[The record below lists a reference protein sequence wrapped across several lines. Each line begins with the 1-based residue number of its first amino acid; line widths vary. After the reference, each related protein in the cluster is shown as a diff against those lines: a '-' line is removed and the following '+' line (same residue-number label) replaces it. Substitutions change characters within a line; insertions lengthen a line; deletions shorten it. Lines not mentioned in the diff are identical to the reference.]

1 VGHAVGAAKADV
13 TSKPT
18 GVALTT
24 WIPDSIFFVLYLGNV
39 SKANDSPT
47 SLQKGPLNALVIV
60 MQRRPRT
67 SSTLPVC
74 PVGRRM

>member
-1 VGHAVGAAKADV
+1 VGHAVGAAKGDV
-13 TSKPT
+13 TSKPI

-24 WIPDSIFFVLYLGNV
+24 WIPDSIFFVLYIGNI

-47 SLQKGPLNALVIV
+47 GSQKVPLNALVIV
-60 MQRRPRT
+60 MQRRPRI
-67 SSTLPVC
+67 SSTLLVY